1 MQAAANLNRN
11 YEKIP
16 NRLHVP
22 DNLANS
28 QMNPNITI
36 PSQPT
41 TSLGLVGLYNLGNTC
56 FINTAIKCLSSCQ
69 PFSEYFLSNL
79 HHEEENPQNPISC
92 KGEMSRA
99 YGKLVK

>member
-36 PSQPT
+36 PS
-41 TSLGLVGLYNLGNTC
+41 
-56 FINTAIKCLSSCQ
+56 
-69 PFSEYFLSNL
+69 
-79 HHEEENPQNPISC
+79 
-92 KGEMSRA
+92 
-99 YGKLVK
+99 

>member
-1 MQAAANLNRN
+1 MIKKLIDTLTKPNFKLLEKYVLKQRNHDLTGTQESIIVHAAANLNRD

-28 QMNPNITI
+28 QMNPNITK

-56 FINTAIKCLSSCQ
+56 FINTAI
-69 PFSEYFLSNL
+69 
-79 HHEEENPQNPISC
+79 
-92 KGEMSRA
+92 
-99 YGKLVK
+99 